1 MSASVVVMV
10 GGVGGVGAGKGVLVH
25 SVYCQDFVVGRD
37 YEHQLSFTHGNS
49 FLRILRMCRI
59 DYW

>member
-10 GGVGGVGAGKGVLVH
+10 GAGGVGGVGAGKGVLVH

-37 YEHQLSFTHGNS
+37 YEHQLS
-49 FLRILRMCRI
+49 
-59 DYW
+59 